1 MLPRRRFTTAI
12 AALLLGIDIGGLL
25 SATGI
30 THAQAVGRLD
40 PLPSWN
46 DGPAKAAIL
55 DFVAR
60 TTRSGSPEFVRPDER
75 IAVFDN
81 DGTLWPENPLPF
93 ELAFTLDE
101 AEARLAKNPALND
114 APAYQALVKGD
125 VTRLLDDGLKLL
137 KQLIADTHAGQ
148 TTDDFHKAVADWIAT
163 ARHPRFK
170 RLYSQCTYL
179 PMQEVLSFLRA
190 NGYKTWIVSGGTA
203 DFMRVWADRVYEI
216 PPEQVVGTVLKT
228 RYALVDEKPTLTV
241 LPELALM
248 DDKSGKPVGIHQYI
262 GRRPVMCFGN
272 SDGDYEMLQ
281 WTTIGRTPSFGLIVH
296 HTDAEREYAYDAH
309 PKSTGKLVEAL
320 AAAPKRGW
328 VVVDMKRDWK
338 RIFQEP
344 K

>member
-1 MLPRRRFTTAI
+1 MQRLKRLTTAMGSLT
-12 AALLLGIDIGGLL
+12 LLIGVWWAI
-25 SATGI
+25 SAPRTA
-30 THAQAVGRLD
+30 HAQGVGRLD

-46 DGPAKAAIL
+46 DGAAKAAIV

-60 TTRSGSPEFVRPDER
+60 TTRTGSPDFVPPEQR

-81 DGTLWPENPLPF
+81 DGTLWPENPVPF
-93 ELAFTLDE
+93 ELAFTFDD
-101 AEARLAKNPALND
+101 AKARLAKDPSLKDSA
-114 APAYQALVKGD
+114 AYQALASHD
-125 VTRLLDDGLKLL
+125 VPRLTADGLKLL

-148 TTDDFHKAVADWIAT
+148 TTDEFHKAVADWIAT

-170 RLYSQCTYL
+170 RLYSECTYL
-179 PMQEVLSFLRA
+179 PMQEVLAFLRA

-203 DFMRVWADRVYEI
+203 DFMRVWAERVYGI

-228 RYALVDEKPTLTV
+228 RYALIDDHPTLTV

-272 SDGDYEMLQ
+272 SDGDFEMLQ
-281 WTTIGRTPSFGLIVH
+281 WTTIGRKPGFGLIVH

-309 PKSTGKLVEAL
+309 PKSTGKLVVAL

-328 VVVDMKRDWK
+328 IVVDMKRDWK
-338 RIFQEP
+338 QIFTPAQ
-344 K
+344 